1 MTLEEAIKHCEE
13 VAEEQEDFDK
23 FQCGYWKPGCEDG
36 VWKHTCRLPSNIP
49 VGSSWGECSEQN
61 CPLFHECLECAKE
74 HRQLAEWLRELQRYR
89 FEISECKAILDN
101 PTPDVTENDKKRAM
115 YVLQTFP
122 DVRGDE
128 I

>member
-1 MTLEEAIKHCEE
+1 MTLDEAIKHCEE
-13 VAEEQEDFDK
+13 VAEAEERSAKLHQRPDR
-23 FQCGYWKPGCEDG
+23 G
-36 VWKHTCRLPSNIP
+36 VK
-49 VGSSWGECSEQN
+49 GSGKRYLSCIK
-61 CPLFHECLECAKE
+61 CATE

-101 PTPDVTENDKKRAM
+101 PTPDVTENDRKRAM

-128 I
+128 K

>member
-1 MTLEEAIKHCEE
+1 MTIDEAIKHCEE
-13 VAEEQEDFDK
+13 VATGNEKTIAYYSIQGDK
-23 FQCGYWKPGCEDG
+23 EWLDECEKD
-36 VWKHTCRLPSNIP
+36 CI
-49 VGSSWGECSEQN
+49 
-61 CPLFHECLECAKE
+61 ECAKD

-122 DVRGDE
+122 DVRGE
-128 I
+128 

>member
-1 MTLEEAIKHCEE
+1 MINSLEEAIKHAEK
-13 VAEEQEDFDK
+13 VAEYNERQARLWDSGHRAIK
-23 FQCGYWKPGCEDG
+23 GSGI
-36 VWKHTCRLPSNIP
+36 KHRR
-49 VGSSWGECSEQN
+49 
-61 CPLFHECLECAKE
+61 CLECASE

-101 PTPDVTENDKKRAM
+101 PTPDVTENDRKRAM

-128 I
+128 R

>member
-1 MTLEEAIKHCEE
+1 MLDLESAIKRCEE
-13 VAEEQEDFDK
+13 VADTKEKEGSLNQESFM
-23 FQCGYWKPGCEDG
+23 
-36 VWKHTCRLPSNIP
+36 
-49 VGSSWGECSEQN
+49 
-61 CPLFHECLECAKE
+61 PLNEFLRYRVECLNCASE
-74 HRQLAEWLRELQRYR
+74 YRQLAEWLKELQRYR

-115 YVLQTFP
+115 FVLQTFP

>member
-13 VAEEQEDFDK
+13 VAEKQEITAKSNLMEIDK
-23 FQCGYWKPGCEDG
+23 IRVDG
-36 VWKHTCRLPSNIP
+36 ILRLYDADEYES
-49 VGSSWGECSEQN
+49 CMK
-61 CPLFHECLECAKE
+61 CASE

-101 PTPDVTENDKKRAM
+101 PTPDVTENDRKRAM
-115 YVLQTFP
+115 FVLQTFP

-128 I
+128 R

>member
-1 MTLEEAIKHCEE
+1 MTLDETIKHCEE
-13 VAEEQEDFDK
+13 VAEKFDTELNLIN
-23 FQCGYWKPGCEDG
+23 CGI
-36 VWKHTCRLPSNIP
+36 SNE
-49 VGSSWGECSEQN
+49 SCDD
-61 CPLFHECLECAKE
+61 CLQYAKE

-115 YVLQTFP
+115 FVLQTFP

>member
-1 MTLEEAIKHCEE
+1 MNSIEEAIKHCEE
-13 VAEEQEDFDK
+13 VAEE
-23 FQCGYWKPGCEDG
+23 
-36 VWKHTCRLPSNIP
+36 HTKYNFYGGFESCD
-49 VGSSWGECSEQN
+49 
-61 CPLFHECLECAKE
+61 ECAKE

-122 DVRGDE
+122 DVRGE
-128 I
+128 

>member
-13 VAEEQEDFDK
+13 VAETKEKEGSLNQESFMPLNE
-23 FQCGYWKPGCEDG
+23 FLRYRVE
-36 VWKHTCRLPSNIP
+36 RL
-49 VGSSWGECSEQN
+49 N
-61 CPLFHECLECAKE
+61 CASE

-89 FEISECKAILDN
+89 FEISECKAILDK

>member
-1 MTLEEAIKHCEE
+1 MTDLDEAIKHCEE
-13 VAEEQEDFDK
+13 VAEKFDTELNLIN
-23 FQCGYWKPGCEDG
+23 CGI
-36 VWKHTCRLPSNIP
+36 SNE
-49 VGSSWGECSEQN
+49 SCDD
-61 CPLFHECLECAKE
+61 CLQYAKE

-101 PTPDVTENDKKRAM
+101 PTPDVTENDRKRAM

-122 DVRGDE
+122 DVRGGG